1 MDKHLELPLDL
12 VKRKSKKKLFEKIL
26 ALQLLF
32 TPLSYPGFQI
42 FDMLTINMYTAP
54 AYLACSMNFLGALAL
69 YFLFKENYAGIVD
82 EEDNEQQPEN
92 VKIF

>member
-1 MDKHLELPLDL
+1 
-12 VKRKSKKKLFEKIL
+12 
-26 ALQLLF
+26 
-32 TPLSYPGFQI
+32 
-42 FDMLTINMYTAP
+42 MLTINMYTAP
-54 AYLACSMNFLGALAL
+54 AYLACAMNFLGALAL